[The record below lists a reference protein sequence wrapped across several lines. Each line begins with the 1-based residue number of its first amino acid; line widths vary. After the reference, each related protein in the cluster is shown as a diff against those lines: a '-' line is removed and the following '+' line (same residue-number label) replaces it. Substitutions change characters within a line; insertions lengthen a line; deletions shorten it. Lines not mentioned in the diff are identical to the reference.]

1 MIIAKTPFR
10 ISLAGGST
18 DLESFLDIYEK
29 GSVITFPCDLYTYVT
44 IFDDKLGLNTFDKKY
59 IIAYSQRESVVNI
72 DKIKNDIARI
82 VFKRYNIEPINA
94 TFNSDI
100 FSSNCGLASSSSYT
114 LSFLNAILKFKNI
127 NLSDIDFCKEA
138 LEIERKFNP
147 LTGQQDIYGCGISG
161 FKRINFFKNQ
171 NPTFRFLNCDIFEK
185 YNFYLI
191 YTGVLRSSTKIL
203 KDINPEKSY
212 QLLSLVDY
220 MEEAINRNDYKN
232 FISIIKEGWIKKK
245 ESNKNIISNPQIKKI
260 DEELSSNK
268 QILAHRLCGA
278 GNGGYFLVVTEKKSK
293 INLTNKPNILNISY
307 DQEGP
312 KCVKF

>member
-18 DLESFLDIYEK
+18 DLESFLDIYKK
-29 GSVITFPCDLYTYVT
+29 GSVITFPCNLYTYVT
-44 IFDDKLGLNTFDKKY
+44 IFDDKLGFNTFDKKY
-59 IIAYSQRESVVNI
+59 IVAYSKRESTKDINNI
-72 DKIKNDIARI
+72 RNDIARVI
-82 VFKRYNIEPINA
+82 FKKYNINPINA

-114 LSFLNAILKFKNI
+114 LSFLNAVLKFKNI
-127 NLSDIDFCKEA
+127 KLSDIDLCKEA
-138 LEIERKFNP
+138 LEIEREFNP

-171 NPTFRFLNCDIFEK
+171 HPTFKFLNCDIFEK

-203 KDINPEKSY
+203 KHINPEKSY
-212 QLLSLVDY
+212 QLLNLVDY
-220 MEEAINRNDYKN
+220 MEEAINKNDYKN
-232 FISIIKEGWIKKK
+232 FISIIKEGWIRKK
-245 ESNKNIISNPQIKKI
+245 ESNKNIISNNKVAEL
-260 DEELSSNK
+260 DNELSNNK
-268 QILAHRLCGA
+268 HILAHRLCGA
-278 GNGGYFLVVTEKKSK
+278 GNGGYFLAITEKKCK
-293 INLTNKPNILNISY
+293 IFLTNKPNTINISY
-307 DQEGP
+307 DSQGS